1 MLDLFATECTTVDTV
16 IKGDKE
22 MGSSLEVKKNA
33 KSNTFDKF
41 LSIDAKAKELL
52 GQIAWVITQ
61 RKSEYIESIINLRSH
76 SSVAVRRKS
85 IEALQIIA
93 DRDIIDIIKEWQN
106 NEYDRKAWLML
117 ESLIDKLLN
126 TISSRNGIIKDD
138 IKVFTVGEALF
149 LMKQKLAYKVFEIEG
164 ELGQINTFNE
174 GRVSYFSLKDSQD
187 ISLSAMAT
195 AGVVSRV
202 DFPLNE
208 GLFVRVIG
216 SFRIGKNGRLYL
228 EVSKIN
234 LTGKGELLRN
244 LKKLK
249 EKLDKEGLFEVSRK
263 REVPE
268 LPRKILL
275 IASAA
280 SAAITDF
287 SKVLESRRGGLITY
301 LLPIKTQ
308 GIGAEGEILNQ
319 LDRVNDITNHYNID
333 TIVITR
339 GGGSK
344 EDLFVFNSER
354 VVRAVHKLNRPTIV
368 AIGHERDNTLCELVA
383 DLRCAT
389 PSQAAEAV
397 SLKSSAV
404 VNSAIRTIEI
414 IENDLKM
421 KIEKYKVFIRNIFQ
435 SIYYYMEKRLSQ
447 NYLICQRID
456 IIIKDL
462 LFSIRKSSTDS
473 FNISSKLVQL
483 KLHMR
488 FRQIPSVYH
497 LLQGLQHRNIN
508 MFSYSSTHYLN
519 SFNRT
524 KSKIQKIV
532 YSTSILTSR
541 LEKLDPKKVL
551 ERGYAMITQNDKL
564 CSSIESI
571 DKNEKLTIEMLDG
584 KILSKV
590 IKN

>member
-149 LMKQKLAYKVFEIEG
+149 LIKQKLAYKVFEIEG

-195 AGVVSRV
+195 AGVISRV

-208 GLFVRVIG
+208 GLVVRVIG

-249 EKLDKEGLFEVSRK
+249 ERLEKEGLFEVSRK

-308 GIGAEGEILNQ
+308 GIGAESEILNQ

-354 VVRAVHKLNRPTIV
+354 VVRAVHRLNRPTIV

-397 SLKSSAV
+397 SLKSSVV
-404 VNSAIRTIEI
+404 VNGAIRTIEI

-462 LFSIRKSSTDS
+462 LFNIRESSTDS

-488 FRQIPSVYH
+488 FRQIPSTYH
-497 LLQGLQHRNIN
+497 LLQGLQYRNRN
-508 MFSYSSTHYLN
+508 MYSYSSTHYLN
-519 SFNRT
+519 SFNKI
-524 KSKIQKIV
+524 KSKIQDVV